1 MAEQENLNYSRYGDR
16 PRSSKSRKILAI
28 FGIALL
34 TASAAFLGLANWSP
48 IQATE
53 IGYRVQSEFSIEVD
67 FELQM
72 PKGSIA
78 VCSFE
83 ALNNS
88 FAQVGY
94 LTQAFGPYE
103 QDITSHTVGINTYEL
118 AVTGLVD
125 ECSLR

>member
-1 MAEQENLNYSRYGDR
+1 M
-16 PRSSKSRKILAI
+16 AI

-34 TASAAFLGLANWSP
+34 TASAAFVGLANWSP

-53 IGYRVQSEFSIEVD
+53 IGYRVQSQFYTEVD
-67 FELQM
+67 FELHM

-94 LTQAFGPYE
+94 VTQAFGPFE
-103 QDITSHTVGINTYEL
+103 QDITTHTVGINTYEL

>member
-1 MAEQENLNYSRYGDR
+1 M
-16 PRSSKSRKILAI
+16 AI
-28 FGIALL
+28 FGIVLL
-34 TASAAFLGLANWSP
+34 TASAAFFGLANWTP

-53 IGYRVQSEFSIEVD
+53 ISFRVESQWYTELE

-72 PKGSIA
+72 PAGSVA
-78 VCSFE
+78 LCSFE

-94 LTQAFGPYE
+94 VEQAFGPFE
-103 QDITSHTVGINTYEL
+103 TAITKHKIGINTYEE

-125 ECSLR
+125 NCSLR